1 MTYTKSVRNA
11 GVDQTV
17 QAKRHAP
24 VGFVDNRE
32 ATAQLRSVQAMM
44 NDAGESQ
51 SPMQRMPEEEPLQG
65 KFAPVQRAEEEE
77 PLQGK
82 FATTNALQKKAEVP
96 VNDDAG
102 PAAEAHAMGRAPRA
116 DGAG

>member
-1 MTYTKSVRNA
+1 MTFTKSVRNA

-17 QAKRHAP
+17 QTKRHAP
-24 VGFVDNRE
+24 AGFVDNRE
-32 ATAQLRSVQAMM
+32 TTAQLRLVQAMM
-44 NDAGESQ
+44 NDTGESQ

-65 KFAPVQRAEEEE
+65 KFAPVQRVEEE

-82 FATTNALQKKAEVP
+82 FAATNALQKKAGIP

-102 PAAEAHAMGRAPRA
+102 H
-116 DGAG
+116 